1 RRASL
6 LRPRGACQEL
16 DPARSGSLSRW
27 GRAAYCPAVPL
38 RFVIPLLFALLAAPL
53 AAQSPPGQDAAT
65 VRPDSSELGR
75 ISYVFI
81 DNNSTFDTSDT
92 GLDSRFGW
100 AYRAANALHI
110 PTREWVIRRELLF
123 APGSCYDPF
132 LLEESERLLRS
143 YGFLSRVDVFG

>member
-1 RRASL
+1 
-6 LRPRGACQEL
+6 
-16 DPARSGSLSRW
+16 
-27 GRAAYCPAVPL
+27 
-38 RFVIPLLFALLAAPL
+38 
-53 AAQSPPGQDAAT
+53 
-65 VRPDSSELGR
+65 DSCELGR

-81 DNNSTFDTSDT
+81 DNNSIFDTSDT

-143 YGFLSRVDVFG
+143 YGFLSRVDVFGIRQPDGSHHVIVSTRDEWSTRLDLRVGMDDGFGLEGIR